1 MRTGASISYATI
13 ALEKLGYSP
22 SEIEKITNKIVEVMN
37 TSSIDEAEARADE
50 IIYED

>member
-1 MRTGASISYATI
+1 MRIGEAISFATV

-22 SEIEKITNKIVEVMN
+22 SEIEKITNKMVEVMN
-37 TSSIDEAEARADE
+37 TSTVDHVEARADK